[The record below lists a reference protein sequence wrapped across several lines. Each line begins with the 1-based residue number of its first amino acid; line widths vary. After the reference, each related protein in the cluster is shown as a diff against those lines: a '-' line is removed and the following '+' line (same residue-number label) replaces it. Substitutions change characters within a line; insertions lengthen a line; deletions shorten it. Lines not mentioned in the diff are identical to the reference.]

1 MRDLAGRLRADCY
14 AMACDWRGHFGLMP
28 GDPAV
33 RQTQQSVA
41 LDSRGVPTWCDRLGQ
56 SICRRVSRRICSRA
70 PSKALL
76 GTGRL
81 ALLVVELGRVDINLF
96 QQPVDLGLY
105 PILTLLGLG

>member
-1 MRDLAGRLRADCY
+1 MGIVDVQRLS
-14 AMACDWRGHFGLMP
+14 
-28 GDPAV
+28 PAS
-33 RQTQQSVA
+33 TQPLSEVGKVSNQRMKPEPTSC
-41 LDSRGVPTWCDRLGQ
+41 VPTWCDRLGQ

-105 PILTLLGLG
+105 PILT